1 MFKSTEI
8 DQLYHDIFK
17 FKIKTITV
25 YVKTLFLIIS
35 KEVIPINHTKFLYYF
50 IEKKYAFSTP

>member
-25 YVKTLFLIIS
+25 NVETFFLIIS
-35 KEVIPINHTKFLYYF
+35 KEVVLINHTKNRKEIRILYAIGVF
-50 IEKKYAFSTP
+50 